1 MTRKAGNEWLKL
13 VCTGFFLGATPQIS
27 PGAVDFLFSYTNS
40 IAINTDV
47 NPPTSATPYPS
58 GITVAGLNG
67 QIVTRVTVTLNGLS
81 HQSASDV
88 SILLVGPRG
97 QEAIVM
103 SETGGQY
110 AFPVTNL
117 VITLDDDAADFLP
130 VDSLLISGTF
140 KPTNGYLSFGRT
152 NLPYDFPVPAPPG
165 NSNSMSALSVFKNTD
180 PTGTWNLFVVDDAYP
195 HSGSIAN
202 GWSLNLSVAVP
213 LQIARF
219 ETNVVVSWP
228 ASATNGHLQLSPSLP
243 GANIWSNVVATP
255 ISVAGRLCV
264 TNPISGEGAFYRLLA
279 N

>member
-1 MTRKAGNEWLKL
+1 MNRKAGNEWFKL
-13 VCTGFFLGATPQIS
+13 VCTGFFLGASLQIL
-27 PGAVDFLFSYTNS
+27 PGAVDFVFSNTNS
-40 IAINTDV
+40 ITINTDL
-47 NPPTSATPYPS
+47 NPPTRAIPYPS
-58 GITVAGLNG
+58 GITVDGLDG

-97 QEAIVM
+97 QNAIVM

-117 VITLDDDAADFLP
+117 VVTLDDDAADFLP

-152 NLPYDFPVPAPPG
+152 NLPYDFPIPAPPG
-165 NSNSMSALSVFKNTD
+165 NSNSVSALSVFENTD

-195 HSGSIAN
+195 HAGSIAN
-202 GWSLNLSVAVP
+202 GWSLDVSVAVP

-219 ETNVVVSWP
+219 ETNVIVSWP
-228 ASATNGHLQLSPSLP
+228 ASATNCHLQLSPTLS
-243 GANIWSNVVATP
+243 GANAWSNVVATP
-255 ISVAGRLCV
+255 ISVAGRLYV
-264 TNPISGEGAFYRLLA
+264 TNPISGEGAFYRCVA